1 MSNNNIVLD
10 SYAIMAVIEDEPGA
24 QAVADIISDDQ
35 FEIYMSSINL
45 GEAYYILLRE
55 QGKQTAEEVV
65 GSILLDDSFQIEE
78 ASWQRIKDAADIK
91 SKGGLSYADA
101 FVMGLAQ
108 EMQAAIVTG
117 DPEIRAAA
125 QPGLQI
131 IWIGK

>member
-1 MSNNNIVLD
+1 LSKKNIVLD
-10 SYAIMAVIEDEPGA
+10 TYAIMAIVEDEPGA
-24 QAVADIISDDQ
+24 QTVADIISDEQ
-35 FEIYMSSINL
+35 SEIYMSAINL

-55 QGKQTAEEVV
+55 KGKQTAEEVA
-65 GSILLDDSFQIEE
+65 GSILLDDSFKVQE
-78 ASWQRIKDAADIK
+78 ASWQRIKSAAAIK

-117 DPEIRAAA
+117 DPEIRTAA
-125 QPGLQI
+125 QPNLQI